1 MQQTDIIP
9 EADEKYDLLNFFAKS
24 KSDVENELKTGRE
37 RVRDLKWYLSARVEM
52 VRNIDNGQ
60 QEKTTAHFRSKIYV
74 SLENDDNDHNLNE
87 AYQKINASL
96 EEFMHK
102 GSNWVLNKIYQYGN

>member
-1 MQQTDIIP
+1 VSCVSNGTLQYKRCRATNGHYS

-37 RVRDLKWYLSARVEM
+37 RVCDLKWYARVQM

-60 QEKTTAHFRSKIYV
+60 QEK
-74 SLENDDNDHNLNE
+74 DNGTF
-87 AYQKINASL
+87 S
-96 EEFMHK
+96 
-102 GSNWVLNKIYQYGN
+102 